1 MYLFRGDE
9 FESLLAAGG
18 LRVETIAAL
27 EVLFSQQRDHP
38 DDLDDE
44 HRAVIREALDL
55 LREDRH
61 VVDHSAHMLAV
72 CRA

>member
-1 MYLFRGDE
+1 
-9 FESLLAAGG
+9 
-18 LRVETIAAL
+18 
-27 EVLFSQQRDHP
+27 
-38 DDLDDE
+38 
-44 HRAVIREALDL
+44 VIREALDL